1 MKNTD
6 SFNFDENTP
15 VKTIIIQSKNKK
27 ETDLIL
33 ELARK
38 LRMRGRYLSEE
49 QLEDKWLARMIQ
61 EAETEG
67 GEVPREKVMRL
78 LKKNGTAL

>member
-1 MKNTD
+1 M
-6 SFNFDENTP
+6 
-15 VKTIIIQSKNKK
+15 KTIIIQSKNKK

-38 LRMRGRYLSEE
+38 MRMRGRYLSDE
-49 QLEDKWLARMIQ
+49 QLEDKWLAKMIR
-61 EAETEG
+61 EAEDEG

-78 LKKNGTAL
+78 LKKNGAAL